1 MLVALQQQALACL
14 CGVPQAAGI
23 LCWFI
28 VRGAL
33 LVVLHMPV
41 AVRLLRELQM
51 CMWAC
56 CCKVAHEGR
65 GRKSLSSEPGGRAK
79 RSRKAWGSSFP
90 SPSTASIGLCL
101 LSETAHMGSLF
112 MVADAGGQGVSY
124 HQRTMQGTPA
134 SYRKHVWQGLLFF
147 SFLINKRKKKS
158 ILSFF
163 FFFLGWR
170 IPIIVLLFK
179 ACIISTSMYMCNCSF
194 ISHENNDV

>member
-1 MLVALQQQALACL
+1 MKEEGEKASVQSLVEEPREA
-14 CGVPQAAGI
+14 GKPGAAP
-23 LCWFI
+23 C
-28 VRGAL
+28 
-33 LVVLHMPV
+33 
-41 AVRLLRELQM
+41 
-51 CMWAC
+51 
-56 CCKVAHEGR
+56 
-65 GRKSLSSEPGGRAK
+65 
-79 RSRKAWGSSFP
+79 SFP

-134 SYRKHVWQGLLFF
+134 SYRKHVWQGLVFV
-147 SFLINKRKKKS
+147 SFLINKRKKRAFC
-158 ILSFF
+158 LF

-170 IPIIVLLFK
+170 IPRIVLLFK

>member
-1 MLVALQQQALACL
+1 MVLVALQQQALACL
-14 CGVPQAAGI
+14 CRVPQAAGI

-28 VRGAL
+28 VVGGL
-33 LVVLHMPV
+33 LVVLHVPV
-41 AVRLLRELQM
+41 AVRLFREQQM

-56 CCKVAHEGR
+56 CCKVAREGR

-79 RSRKAWGSSFP
+79 RSRKAWGSSVS

-101 LSETAHMGSLF
+101 LSVIADMGLLF
-112 MVADAGGQGVSY
+112 IVADAGGQGFSC
-124 HQRTMQGTPA
+124 HQMTMQGTPA
-134 SYRKHVWQGLLFF
+134 SYRKHVWQGLVFV
-147 SFLINKRKKKS
+147 SFLINKRKKEHCV
-158 ILSFF
+158 F

-170 IPIIVLLFK
+170 IPGIVLLFK